1 MADDSQPTDGGR
13 RNSFVKDLS
22 SSAAKKALAPL
33 AATAATAGT
42 AYVMRKGNEVWQ
54 ERVLPKVR
62 EKGGGKAVAR
72 EALEKGAN
80 RLGGR
85 GAEALSGLA
94 RRLGEQSGQQQPAAA
109 QQQPAAAQEQPA
121 AAQQQ
126 PAAAQQQPAAAEESP
141 PEPDGQREEER
152 KKRQQRRA
160 QRQRTLEQSGST

>member
-1 MADDSQPTDGGR
+1 MADDSQSTDGGR
-13 RNSFVKDLS
+13 RNSFMKDLS

-109 QQQPAAAQEQPA
+109 QQQPT
-121 AAQQQ
+121 
-126 PAAAQQQPAAAEESP
+126 AAQQQPAAAEESP

>member
-1 MADDSQPTDGGR
+1 MADDSQPAEGGR
-13 RNSFVKDLS
+13 RNSFVKELS
-22 SSAAKKALAPL
+22 SAAAKKALAPL

-85 GAEALSGLA
+85 GSEALSGLA
-94 RRLGEQSGQQQPAAA
+94 RRLGEQSGQQKPPPA
-109 QQQPAAAQEQPA
+109 E
-121 AAQQQ
+121 QQ
-126 PAAAQQQPAAAEESP
+126 PAAAQQEPAAAQETSL
-141 PEPDGQREEER
+141 EPDGQREEER

>member
-126 PAAAQQQPAAAEESP
+126 PAAAEESP

>member
-1 MADDSQPTDGGR
+1 MADDSQPSDGGR
-13 RNSFVKDLS
+13 RNSFMKDLS

-54 ERVLPKVR
+54 ERVMPKVR

-109 QQQPAAAQEQPA
+109 QE
-121 AAQQQ
+121 Q

>member
-1 MADDSQPTDGGR
+1 MADDSQPSDGGR
-13 RNSFVKDLS
+13 RSSFMKDLS
-22 SSAAKKALAPL
+22 GSAAKKALAPL

-94 RRLGEQSGQQQPAAA
+94 RRLGEQSGQQQQAAA
-109 QQQPAAAQEQPA
+109 QQQPV

-126 PAAAQQQPAAAEESP
+126 PGAAEESP